1 MSENLKRKQLE
12 AIKSG
17 YSHSKELA
25 KEIWI
30 EGDHEGNSNDFYYFQ
45 CGFVAG
51 LNYQRNKALEKLNQ
65 LDQEM
70 GLD

>member
-12 AIKSG
+12 AIKAG
-17 YSHSKELA
+17 YSRSKELA
-25 KEIWI
+25 KEIWAD
-30 EGDHEGNSNDFYYFQ
+30 GDYEGNSNDFYYFQ

-51 LNYQRNKALEKLNQ
+51 LNFQRLQALDKLSE

-70 GLD
+70 DLE